1 MNNEADRSIVLTG
14 ATGFLGAFLMEGLLD
29 RGYRV
34 MVLGRSSKE
43 MGLSDRMSDL
53 VRWFNLADPGER
65 LCAIE
70 ADFSKKH
77 LGLDDATYGC
87 VCTAAGKII
96 HCASDTSFVER
107 NRARVMA
114 TNVNS
119 LAALLD
125 LAVDARTKH
134 LCYVSTA
141 YAAGMRD
148 GICMETAIST
158 GSFTNVYEESKAE
171 AEGIIGRYCKNT
183 GLPLSI
189 MRPSIVYGHSRT
201 GRALKFNALYS
212 PVKSLS
218 CIRDIYIKDIVQHGG
233 KRSRQWGI
241 NMGEDGTVCLPL
253 AIHLPIRGTVNLIPV
268 DYFVESVL
276 NIIEKYG
283 ASGIYHI
290 TNDNPPDMT
299 TLADY
304 SERFLGLR
312 GIRVVWDPSGKNSAP
327 NPAEELFD
335 RFMEPYRPYLSD
347 RRIFDQYRMKNM
359 TNCLSTP
366 AFTYE
371 IFERCMN
378 YAVACDWGNIG
389 GPSDHGGVAQ
399 SSAPWSPTKI
409 VAALV

>member
-218 CIRDIYIKDIVQHGG
+218 CIRDIYIKDIVEQGG